1 MIPIL
6 YPQSETRFRN
16 NGLGRLTD
24 CISCVVTEER
34 NGVYECEFEYPV
46 TGQHYSDIQEGRII
60 FCTHDDTRT
69 GQPFEIYKRSAE
81 INGVVTFNAS
91 HISYRLSKV
100 ALEPFTATSC
110 AHALSEI
117 TNHSV
122 NVNQFDFWTDK
133 EVSGNFKLE
142 RPKCVREMLGGSE
155 GSILD
160 VYGTGEYEW
169 DKFTVKLH
177 LHRGTDTGVEIRY
190 GKNLADLTDERD
202 YGEVN
207 NGIYPYYQSSET
219 SELITLPEKV
229 VYGQGTRVFH
239 DYWTDENY
247 VRIMS
252 DTLEPFEFDYWV
264 SEIVPVDFTGDF
276 DEPPTIEQLR
286 AKTEAYINNSR
297 SWLPDQNLEVDFVQL
312 WQLPEYENIAP
323 LQRVRLCDTVTVIHP
338 ALGVSAT
345 EKVVKVV
352 YNVLL
357 DRYDSMELGTAKTTL
372 ADVIERSTE
381 VTMEHK
387 YPTKSSLDYAV
398 TQATEMITGGLG
410 GHVVIKMTEGEPNEI
425 LIMDTN
431 DINTAVNV
439 LRINMNGIGFSH
451 NGYEGPF
458 HTAWTI
464 DGSFV
469 ADFITSGTLRANLVK
484 AGILSAE
491 TGNNY
496 WNLDT
501 GQFVSSLNVTG
512 RYISINDGTIWS
524 INAST
529 GQGALFRDSDIQ
541 FFTEFVDENNYN
553 KVGSIGP
560 ARTDKGNP
568 NVNALR
574 IFADNPG
581 CATAIKWNPDDGYAG
596 WTDAITVAKRGLL
609 GFDEPIILWEDTR
622 MKGSLRVEGYAM
634 QLGKLTLKGVNIIGN
649 GPALRIP
656 RLVVGEDLAMNDYEA
671 TIDGALYTYGKI
683 VAADYIHTR
692 QHVNALGNLYT
703 QSNLIADGNLE
714 VRGDLATVNKMK
726 VGGGYMGN
734 EDALRVNGN
743 ISTESLWANGL
754 VSAQTV
760 TQRSDERLKEIYGWP
775 DEADKILDELE
786 PIEYR
791 FKDGADDRIHF
802 GFGARA
808 VERSL
813 ENHGFEDHGMVRVD
827 EDIYSLAYT
836 EIIPLLVSKVKSLEK
851 RIEEL
856 ERMVLK
862 NADS

>member
-16 NGLGRLTD
+16 NGIGRLVD

-34 NGVYECEFEYPV
+34 NGIYECEFQYPV
-46 TGQHYSDIQEGRII
+46 TGQHYADIQEGRII

-81 INGVVTFNAS
+81 INGIVTFNAS

-117 TNHSV
+117 PNHSV
-122 NVNQFDFWTDK
+122 NVNQFEFWTDK
-133 EVSGNFKLE
+133 EVSGNFKLDK
-142 RPKCVREMLGGSE
+142 PKCVRDLLGGSE

-169 DKFTVKLH
+169 DRFTVKLH
-177 LHRGTDTGVEIRY
+177 LHRGVDSGVEIRY
-190 GKNLADLTDERD
+190 GKNLADLTDETD
-202 YGEVN
+202 YGDVN
-207 NGIYPYYQSSET
+207 NGIYPFYQVIDT

-229 VYGQGTRVFH
+229 VYGQGTRTFH

-247 VRIMS
+247 VRIMT
-252 DTLEPFEFDYWV
+252 DTLEPFEFNYWV
-264 SEIVPVDFTGDF
+264 SEIVPVDFTGEF
-276 DEPPTIEQLR
+276 DEPPTVEQLR
-286 AKTEAYINNSR
+286 AKAEAYINGNR
-297 SWLPDQNLEVDFVQL
+297 TWLPSQNLEVDFVQL

-323 LQRVRLCDTVTVIHP
+323 LQRVRLCDTVKVIHP

-381 VTMEHK
+381 IAVGQN
-387 YPTKSSLDYAV
+387 YPTKSALEYAV
-398 TQATEMITGGLG
+398 AQATDMITGGLG
-410 GHVVIKMTEGEPNEI
+410 GHVVIGMNDGKPNEI
-425 LIMDTN
+425 LILDTN
-431 DINTAVNV
+431 DIETAVNV
-439 LRINMNGIGFSH
+439 LRINMAGIGFSS
-451 NGYEGPF
+451 NGYDGPF
-458 HTAWTI
+458 HTAWTL

-491 TGNNY
+491 TGNNF

-501 GQFVSSLNVTG
+501 GQFVSSLVATG

-541 FFTEFVDENNYN
+541 FFTDFIDENHYN

-560 ARTDKGNP
+560 ARTNRGNP

-581 CATAIKWNPDDGYAG
+581 CATSIKWNPDDGQAA
-596 WTDAITVAKRGLL
+596 WSDAITVAKPGVI
-609 GFDEPIILWEDTR
+609 GEDEPIVHWENTR
-622 MKGSLRVEGYAM
+622 MKANLSVDGNIVSGGDIVAGGDIVVGGAVMHGRTFTG
-634 QLGKLTLKGVNIIGN
+634 GIHDVNI
-649 GPALRIP
+649 RD
-656 RLVVGEDLAMNDYEA
+656 RLTVGEARVMAGFIARIAGSVYVDESLNVANRISSGSMN
-671 TIDGALYTYGKI
+671 
-683 VAADYIHTR
+683 
-692 QHVNALGNLYT
+692 
-703 QSNLIADGNLE
+703 
-714 VRGDLATVNKMK
+714 
-726 VGGGYMGN
+726 VGGGYVGP
-734 EDALRVNGN
+734 EDMLRVNGN
-743 ISTESLWANGL
+743 ISTVNLYAEGWVN
-754 VSAQTV
+754 AQTV
-760 TQRSDERLKEIYGWP
+760 TQRSDEHLKEIYGWSE
-775 DEADKILDELE
+775 DADKAFDDLE
-786 PIEYR
+786 PIEFR
-791 FKDGADDRIHF
+791 FKDGEDRKIHF

-813 ENHGFEDHGMVRVD
+813 EENGFSDHGMIGVNGDV
-827 EDIYSLAYT
+827 YSLAYA
-836 EIIPLLVSKVKSLEK
+836 EIIPMLVSKVKSLEK

-856 ERMVLK
+856 ERMVH